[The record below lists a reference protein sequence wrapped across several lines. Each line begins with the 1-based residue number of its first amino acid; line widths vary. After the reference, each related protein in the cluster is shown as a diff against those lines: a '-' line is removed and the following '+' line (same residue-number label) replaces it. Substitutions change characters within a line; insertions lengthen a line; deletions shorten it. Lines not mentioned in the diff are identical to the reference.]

1 MQNKL
6 RRKLAGVGAFFV
18 LLSFRV
24 WRPKELKYE
33 ILDSGEAY
41 ASYSGGLIYIGRS
54 EYHHYS
60 LEDGDIFILDSRWD
74 ANPDMKIFNSYKVL
88 DSCERSEVL
97 SVLCEY
103 EKNNPSEWDRSLES
117 MELEWTLHNLGYYF
131 NVKRDSSADVDLDNS
146 DEEIYNNKVLQKALK

>member
-33 ILDSGEAY
+33 ILDNHEAY
-41 ASYSGGLIYIGRS
+41 ASYSGGLIYIGK
-54 EYHHYS
+54 YKHHPY
-60 LEDGDIFILDSRWD
+60 LLDDGDIFILDSRWD
-74 ANPDMKIFNSYKVL
+74 NNPDMKIINSYKVL
-88 DSCERSEVL
+88 DSNERSEIL

-103 EKNNPSEWDRSLES
+103 EKENPSKWDRSLGS

-131 NVKRDSSADVDLDNS
+131 NIKRDSSTDVDLDNS
-146 DEEIYNNKVLQKALK
+146 DEDIYQNKVLQKILK